1 MENKVLNERNLPN
14 WDLKE
19 IYKSFEDFN
28 KNLKTLEDKILNL
41 KGKLANI
48 NQQFFNLNNFIEILN
63 LYNDTFELNRK
74 LNAYIYCI
82 LACDSTN
89 EEANKYQGK
98 LLTLNSDLKTIQ
110 TQLEKTIYQNKEII
124 IPNLNENQELKEYE
138 YFIKKSIQN
147 FEHKMELNQE
157 ELYNLISISSN
168 SEWKSLYDLIISNI
182 KINFNNEIL
191 SISQLRNLY
200 HHKDRIVREHAFNI
214 EINELEKY
222 QHIFAKILNSIKW
235 DSIVIAKKRNF
246 NSLLEATLFHNRL
259 DLETFEIIINTTLEN
274 LNNIRKYFKVKA
286 KLLNVDKLEWYDIF
300 APIKIEDNI
309 NTSEE
314 YISYEKSKDLILNAF
329 SNFSNN
335 LVKLAKEAFNN
346 NWIDAEPRVGK
357 SDGGFCIYVMPFK
370 SRILINYDNSIKS
383 VFTLAHELG
392 HAYHN
397 YLLSNNLSIYR
408 SSPLILAETASL
420 LTENILRNYI
430 NITNPS
436 KDLKLLI
443 LDGFLLTVS
452 QVVVDIMSR
461 FLFEK
466 KLVEIR
472 KDRTLSANDLIN
484 LMLDSQQ
491 EIYLDSIN
499 SFHKYMWIVKPH
511 YYHSNFYN
519 YPYLVGLLI
528 SLGLYK
534 LYLDNNLNSKDYENI
549 LSNTSK
555 EDPYDLLIKYNINI
569 KEREFWEKSF
579 EFINN
584 EILEFQKLSDYKE

>member
-1 MENKVLNERNLPN
+1 MEKQIPKEKELPIWN
-14 WDLKE
+14 LKE
-19 IYKSFEDFN
+19 IYSSFEDFN
-28 KNLKTLEDKILNL
+28 IDLKNLEDKISTL
-41 KGKLANI
+41 KEILTKI
-48 NQQFFNLNNFIEILN
+48 NQDQFNIKNFIEILK
-63 LYNDTFELNRK
+63 LYNDIFELNRK

-82 LACDSTN
+82 LACDSIN

-98 LLTLNSDLKTIQ
+98 LLTLNSTIKTIQ
-110 TQLEKTIYQNKEII
+110 TQIENLIFKNKELII
-124 IPNLNENQELKEYE
+124 SNLNEYLKEHE

-147 FEHKMELNQE
+147 FEHKMELNEE

-200 HHKDRIVREHAFNI
+200 HHKDRTIRENVYNT

-222 QHIFAKILNSIKW
+222 EHIFAKILNSIKW
-235 DSIVIAKKRNF
+235 DSIVISKKRKF
-246 NSLLEATLFHNRL
+246 NSLLEATLFYNKL
-259 DLETFEIIINTTLEN
+259 DIQTFEIIINTTLEN
-274 LNNIRKYFKVKA
+274 LDNIRNYFKIKA
-286 KLLNVDKLEWYDIF
+286 KLLNLDKLEWYDIY
-300 APIKIEDNI
+300 APIIKNKDNYSD
-309 NTSEE
+309 NLE
-314 YISYEKSKDLILNAF
+314 YIDYEKAKDLILSAF
-329 SNFSNN
+329 SNFSSN
-335 LVKLAKEAFNN
+335 LTKLAKEAFDN
-346 NWIDAEPRVGK
+346 NWIDAKPRIGK

-370 SRILINYDNSIKS
+370 SRILVNYDNSIKS

-397 YLLSNNLSIYR
+397 YLLSNNLPIYR

-420 LTENILRNYI
+420 LAENILRNYI
-430 NITNPS
+430 NTITTS
-436 KDLKLLI
+436 KNLKILI

-472 KDRTLSANDLIN
+472 KDRSLSSKDLIN
-484 LMLDSQQ
+484 LMIDSQQ

-534 LYLDNNLNSKDYENI
+534 LYLEKKLSITDYERI

-555 EDPYDLLIKYNINI
+555 EDVFDLLIKYNINI
-569 KEREFWEKSF
+569 KERDFWEKSF

-584 EILEFQKLSDYKE
+584 EILEFEKLANE